1 MTAFDTPRTSV
12 SYRDLREWIEEVD
25 KLGELAHV
33 TGADWNLEIGALT
46 DVARKDLGINCP
58 AMLFDQV
65 PGYPEGFRVIT
76 NTLQSLGRNA
86 LTLGIPSGLT
96 RRNYVDAVDAR
107 LSSIEPIAP
116 VVVDASSAPVTENT
130 LTGDAVDLFRFPTP
144 IWHDEDGGRYIGT
157 GDCVI
162 TRGPDKD
169 WVNLG
174 TYRVCIVDESHLTI
188 YISPGKHGR
197 QNRDAWLEQADECPV
212 AISFGHD
219 PLLWMMSI
227 QSLAGQ
233 QSEYDYAG
241 GLRGEPTEVFEGPVT
256 GLLLPARSEILVEGF
271 ITKQTI
277 TEGPF
282 GEWTGYYASSS
293 RPEYVMRVE
302 AIYHRDDPI
311 IYGQPPG
318 VPPNSS
324 PVGGNLFRA
333 AVIRK
338 NLEGAGVPGIKD
350 VCVHE
355 QGGSRF
361 FVAVSITQQYP
372 GHARQV
378 LMSAA
383 SSAGGNYMGKY
394 VIVVDDDI
402 DVFDL
407 DETLWALFTR
417 TDPIH
422 SISFMD
428 RCWSGPLDP
437 PIHPDQKGH
446 SSRALI
452 DACRP
457 WEWRDRFPRSIKVE
471 PELRDSVREKWSE
484 LFR

>member
-1 MTAFDTPRTSV
+1 MATVTRPNTAVPYV
-12 SYRDLREWIEEVD
+12 DLRGWIEEVER
-25 KLGELAHV
+25 LGELVHV
-33 TGADWNLEIGALT
+33 TGADWNLELGALT
-46 DVARKDLGINCP
+46 DVIRKEKGLDCP
-58 AMLFDQV
+58 ALLFDQI
-65 PGYPEGFRVIT
+65 PGYPEGYRVVT
-76 NTLQSLGRNA
+76 NTLNSLGRNA
-86 LTLGIPSGLT
+86 LTLGLPLGLT
-96 RRNYVDAVDAR
+96 KQEWVEAVWQR
-107 LSSIEPIAP
+107 LNDTKRISP
-116 VVVDASSAPVTENT
+116 VVVDSAPVLENT
-130 LTGDAVDLFRFPTP
+130 LTGDDVDLFKFPTP
-144 IWHDEDGGRYIGT
+144 LWHDEDGGRYIGT

-162 TRGPDKD
+162 TRGPEKD

-174 TYRVCIVDESHLTI
+174 TYRVCIQDKNHLTI

-197 QNRDAWLEQADECPV
+197 QNRDAWLERGDECPV

-219 PLLWMMSI
+219 PLLWLMST
-227 QSLAGQ
+227 QSVAGEE
-233 QSEYDYAG
+233 SEYDYAG

-256 GLLLPARSEILVEGF
+256 GLLLPARSELLVEGF
-271 ITKQTI
+271 ITKETVV
-277 TEGPF
+277 EGPF

-293 RPEYVMRVE
+293 RPEYLMRVE
-302 AIYHRDDPI
+302 AIYHRDNPI

-333 AVIRK
+333 AVIKK
-338 NLEGAGVPGIKD
+338 NLEGAGIPGVQH

-361 FVAVSITQQYP
+361 FVAVSIKQQYP

-383 SSAGGNYMGKY
+383 SSAGANYMGKY
-394 VIVVDDDI
+394 VIVVDEDI

-417 TDPIH
+417 TDPIN

-437 PIHPDQKGH
+437 PIRPELKGH

-457 WEWRDRFPRSIKVE
+457 WEWREQFPRSIKVA
-471 PELRDSVREKWSE
+471 PELRASVMQKWPE
-484 LFR
+484 LFS